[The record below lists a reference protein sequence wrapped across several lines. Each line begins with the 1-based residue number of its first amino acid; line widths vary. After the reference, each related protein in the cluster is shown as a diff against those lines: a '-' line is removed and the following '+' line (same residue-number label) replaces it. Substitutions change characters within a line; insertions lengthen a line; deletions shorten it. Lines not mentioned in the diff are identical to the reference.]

1 MYFDSGKVCILEE
14 NDFDDIIEE
23 EKEIYIIFLMRFLI
37 VGMF

>member
-1 MYFDSGKVCILEE
+1 MLEE

-37 VGMF
+37 VVMF